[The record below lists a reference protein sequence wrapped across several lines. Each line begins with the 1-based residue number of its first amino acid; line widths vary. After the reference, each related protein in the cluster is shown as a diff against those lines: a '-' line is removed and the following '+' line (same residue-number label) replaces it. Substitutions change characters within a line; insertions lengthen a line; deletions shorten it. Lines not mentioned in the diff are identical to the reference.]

1 MDKLGTEELLELQ
14 EEIIKRLPEEITA
27 VLVRLNT
34 NGRLE
39 EFLYLIGMK
48 DLQGP
53 QRYPQRWQMGVGS
66 HGFNAWRRSRREH
79 V

>member
-1 MDKLGTEELLELQ
+1 MEKLGPEELLELQ
-14 EEIIKRLPEEITA
+14 EDILERLPKEITA

-53 QRYPQRWQMGVGS
+53 QR
-66 HGFNAWRRSRREH
+66 
-79 V
+79 

>member
-14 EEIIKRLPEEITA
+14 EEIIKRLPEELTA

-53 QRYPQRWQMGVGS
+53 QR
-66 HGFNAWRRSRREH
+66 
-79 V
+79 

>member
-14 EEIIKRLPEEITA
+14 EEILARLPEEITA
-27 VLVRLNT
+27 VLVRLNA

-39 EFLYLIGMK
+39 EFLHLIGMG
-48 DLQGP
+48 DLAEGNEP
-53 QRYPQRWQMGVGS
+53 LETWPEGMALVLLTS
-66 HGFNAWRRSRREH
+66 IRRLLL